1 LKTRIFD
8 LTIPVAVNIL
18 RGESTADANA
28 HIRAAILRAV
38 HLDFSEYG
46 DALSFGA
53 AAVRSECECERR
65 VAKRK
70 TTVAKA
76 KKGGDK

>member
-53 AAVRSECECERR
+53 AAIKCECRVERR
-65 VAKRK
+65 VAKGK
-70 TTVAKA
+70 TTAAKA
-76 KKGGDK
+76 RAR

>member
-1 LKTRIFD
+1 LKTIIFD
-8 LTIPVAVNIL
+8 LTIPVAVNL
-18 RGESTADANA
+18 MRGESTADANA

-53 AAVRSECECERR
+53 AAIKSECACERR
-65 VAKRK
+65 VAKGK
-70 TTVAKA
+70 TTAAKA
-76 KKGGDK
+76 RAR